1 MENTYQVT
9 KTPKVGIVLVGYNDE
24 KYIVDCINSL
34 LAQTYQNFEIL
45 YWDNASTDSSVEVLQ
60 NNFPTIDYVQS
71 ENNLGFA
78 KANNLAVKQLL
89 RKGAEYILFLNVDTV
104 ADSQMIEKLV
114 DKADENTVTTARIY
128 MDAHRR
134 KVWYAGGELLLKE
147 GNARHLQL
155 SNTQDAQ
162 EVSFIS
168 GCCMMIHRNII
179 KKYGL
184 FEHKY
189 YLYYEDTDLCM
200 RWFLN
205 GVKMYY
211 VPTAILWHKVGG
223 SLGGG
228 SNPIKEYYMTR
239 NRLYF
244 AKRYQRY
251 SNLKLMPI
259 IFRLLGVKVSDF
271 IKTGNWDMLYAVGL
285 GIRDFLIGRI
295 GKRNVYLELDK
306 KYGVAYLNAVRKVI
320 KGIEWEREPRK

>member
-128 MDAHRR
+128 MDAH
-134 KVWYAGGELLLKE
+134 
-147 GNARHLQL
+147 
-155 SNTQDAQ
+155 
-162 EVSFIS
+162 
-168 GCCMMIHRNII
+168 
-179 KKYGL
+179 
-184 FEHKY
+184 
-189 YLYYEDTDLCM
+189 
-200 RWFLN
+200 
-205 GVKMYY
+205 
-211 VPTAILWHKVGG
+211 
-223 SLGGG
+223 
-228 SNPIKEYYMTR
+228 
-239 NRLYF
+239 
-244 AKRYQRY
+244 
-251 SNLKLMPI
+251 
-259 IFRLLGVKVSDF
+259 
-271 IKTGNWDMLYAVGL
+271 
-285 GIRDFLIGRI
+285 
-295 GKRNVYLELDK
+295 
-306 KYGVAYLNAVRKVI
+306 
-320 KGIEWEREPRK
+320 